1 VTTIEHAAAGA
12 HAPAHAHGHG
22 PLAHQFEDLTQQRTS
37 ATLGMWTFLATEVM
51 FFGGLFAGFAVYR
64 FNPVVGSKAFAI
76 ACRLLDIRLGTINT
90 AVLLTSSLTM
100 ALAVH
105 AGQEGKARGQV
116 LFLVLTMLLA
126 TVFLGI
132 KSFEY
137 YEEYRHHLIP
147 GPHFKTEALSIPAGA
162 TPQII
167 KTTELFFVFYF
178 FMTGLHATHMI
189 IGIGVMI
196 WMAILARRGRFTRE
210 YHTPLEMTGLYWHFV
225 DMVWVFLFPLLYLI
239 DLHEKVIVQ

>member
-12 HAPAHAHGHG
+12 HAHAHARG
-22 PLAHQFEDLTQQRTS
+22 PLAHQFDDLTQQRTS

-105 AGQEGKARGQV
+105 AGQEGKAKGQV

-126 TVFLGI
+126 TIFLGI

-137 YEEYRHHLIP
+137 YEEYHHHLIP
-147 GPHFKTEALSIPAGA
+147 GPHYQTTALASHIPAGA
-162 TPQII
+162 TPAIVR
-167 KTTELFFVFYF
+167 TTELFFVFYF

-196 WMAILARRGRFTRE
+196 WMATLASRGRFTRE

-239 DLHEKVIVQ
+239 DLHEKL